1 MSEHIYGKAVLD
13 DLNPLTRN
21 LRRAIPDVYSGFREL
36 HHAAFA
42 PGEALETK
50 IKELIAVAIAVIEE
64 CDGCISSHSRAAVRA
79 GATKAECADMLAVTF
94 LMGGGP
100 ASVWAPRAYD
110 AFCEFYDAEHPDEVT
125 TEA

>member
-1 MSEHIYGKAVLD
+1 MTHGHGKAVLD

-21 LRRAIPDVYSGFREL
+21 LRRAIPDVYDGFREL

-42 PGEALETK
+42 PGVALDTK
-50 IKELIAVAIAVIEE
+50 MKELIAVAIAVAVE
-64 CDGCISSHSRAAVRA
+64 CDGCIASHARAAVRA
-79 GATKAECADMLAVTF
+79 GASKEECADMLAVTF

-100 ASVWAPRAYD
+100 ASIYAPRAYD
-110 AFCEFYDAEHPDEVT
+110 AFCEFYDAEHGVQ